1 MPCTSGKT
9 GQAIKDSDGGW
20 EKINLRNFASGK
32 SGKSGKRE
40 FSRGKMVL
48 KEIVTSLQELI

>member
-32 SGKSGKRE
+32 SGKRE
-40 FSRGKMVL
+40 FSGEKMVL

>member
-32 SGKSGKRE
+32 SGKRE
-40 FSRGKMVL
+40 FSGKGKMDL